1 MTRAT
6 EIFTGRLEELSE
18 YKGIFDALTPPS
30 ELMARWDEFYNL
42 VETPE
47 LDLIWEQQMGNMEED
62 TLNFM
67 ASIIPGMAFMTKSIT
82 KDSET
87 ATKNVKLSTT
97 DMAMAVDSVLT
108 DLAGKSKGLAIA
120 GAVISTYA
128 AAAKSLQMYGMPLAI
143 PFIAMALAAGF
154 KQVAAIKAEPI
165 PSAAEGGWIPKPALI
180 EAGHGPMGEVIV
192 PLDRAPIGGMGAKVD
207 FNFYAPIIS
216 TAGLSDRDVD
226 EVTEYFFSKMD
237 EEAKRRGY
245 SLNG

>member
-1 MTRAT
+1 MNKKIQKDFKT
-6 EIFTGRLEELSE
+6 TG
-18 YKGIFDALTPPS
+18 
-30 ELMARWDEFYNL
+30 
-42 VETPE
+42 
-47 LDLIWEQQMGNMEED
+47 
-62 TLNFM
+62 
-67 ASIIPGMAFMTKSIT
+67 
-82 KDSET
+82 DS
-87 ATKNVKLSTT
+87 VKLSTT
-97 DMAMAVDSVLT
+97 DMAMAVGSVLT

-143 PFIAMALAAGF
+143 PFIAMAIAAGL
-154 KQVAAIKAEPI
+154 KQVAMIKAQVI

-180 EAGHGPMGEVIV
+180 EAGHGPAGEVIV

-216 TAGLSDRDVD
+216 TTGLSDRDVD

-237 EEAKRRGY
+237 EEARRRGY